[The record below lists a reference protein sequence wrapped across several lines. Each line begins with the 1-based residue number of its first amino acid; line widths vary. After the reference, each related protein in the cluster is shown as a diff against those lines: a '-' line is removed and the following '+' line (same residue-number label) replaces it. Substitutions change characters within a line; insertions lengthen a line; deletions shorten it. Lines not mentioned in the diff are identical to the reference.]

1 MPCGS
6 PEFPNQKLRQIGEG
20 VPSYDRTN
28 KQTRKQRL
36 HLYIFIYI
44 YIYIDCRCINATK
57 YTQCN
62 DGNDRLT
69 LVPLKPLSD
78 L

>member
-28 KQTRKQRL
+28 KQTDKQRL
-36 HLYIFIYI
+36 HLYIH
-44 YIYIDCRCINATK
+44 IDCRCINAAK

-69 LVPLKPLSD
+69 LVSLKPLSD